1 MIKEEQRIAILK
13 KYLPQE
19 YLNIYLF
26 LLYDDVNYLPDRLK
40 RPDSSRRVVK
50 QVELNKEIAN
60 LTIILARAI
69 IDEFGDV

>member
-19 YLNIYLF
+19 YLDIYLF
-26 LLYDDVNYLPDRLK
+26 LLYDDVDYLPDRLK
-40 RPDSSRRVVK
+40 RPNNSRRVVK

-60 LTIILARAI
+60 LNILLARVI
-69 IDEFGDV
+69 IDELGDY

>member
-19 YLNIYLF
+19 YLDIYLF

-40 RPDSSRRVVK
+40 RPNNSRRVVK

-60 LTIILARAI
+60 LNILLARVI
-69 IDEFGDV
+69 IDELGDY

>member
-40 RPDSSRRVVK
+40 RPNNSRRVVK

-60 LTIILARAI
+60 LNILLARVI
-69 IDEFGDV
+69 IDELGDC

>member
-1 MIKEEQRIAILK
+1 MIKEEQRISILK

-26 LLYDDVNYLPDRLK
+26 LLYDDINYLPDRLK
-40 RPDSSRRVVK
+40 RPNNSRRVVK

-60 LTIILARAI
+60 LNILLARVI
-69 IDEFGDV
+69 IDELGDY